1 MYLLIAERY
10 WQAPA
15 KILKI
20 LAEYSTFFCSFSNK
34 TYIVN
39 AYFTEPTRTIF
50 RSPFLTLFLTAFKL
64 SISLQSSGSMS
75 HILGLRNER
84 LLLPWYTDFTSGFGN
99 LEISLKLY

>member
-1 MYLLIAERY
+1 MH
-10 WQAPA
+10 
-15 KILKI
+15 ILQS
-20 LAEYSTFFCSFSNK
+20 LQGQFSGF
-34 TYIVN
+34 Y
-39 AYFTEPTRTIF
+39 
-50 RSPFLTLFLTAFKL
+50 FLTLFLTAFKL